1 MTRSKKII
9 GLTGGI
15 ASGKSQVTN
24 YLLSKDYH
32 VVDADKVAREIVNP
46 DQEGYYAVVEHFGPH
61 ILTENK
67 EIDRGRLGEIV
78 FHNPK
83 EMKTLNQ
90 ILHPLIFNKILKEI
104 QEAEESIIFVD
115 IPLLFETQDE
125 MEKIGLTFDEV
136 WLVYVD
142 DHVQLQRLIE
152 RDQISADFALQKIA
166 SQMSLSDKK
175 ELAHLVLDNNKDH
188 NHLYQQIDRAL
199 MELETN
205 EA

>member
-1 MTRSKKII
+1 
-9 GLTGGI
+9 
-15 ASGKSQVTN
+15 
-24 YLLSKDYH
+24 
-32 VVDADKVAREIVNP
+32 
-46 DQEGYYAVVEHFGPH
+46 
-61 ILTENK
+61 
-67 EIDRGRLGEIV
+67 
-78 FHNPK
+78 
-83 EMKTLNQ
+83 KTLNQ

-199 MELETN
+199 
-205 EA
+205 